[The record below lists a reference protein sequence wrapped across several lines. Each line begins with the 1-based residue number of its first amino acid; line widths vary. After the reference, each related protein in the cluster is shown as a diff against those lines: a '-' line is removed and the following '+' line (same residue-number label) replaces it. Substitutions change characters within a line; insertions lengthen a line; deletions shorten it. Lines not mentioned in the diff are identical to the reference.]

1 MFVSFIQFSFDPYL
15 DQFEARQDQPGP
27 GQAWR
32 TEDESHCVVSGL
44 SSLSLIPSPIHLCVL
59 KECWSRVTQCCNDR
73 RRLR

>member
-32 TEDESHCVVSGL
+32 TEDESHCVVSEL
-44 SSLSLIPSPIHLCVL
+44 SLSQIPSPIHL
-59 KECWSRVTQCCNDR
+59 
-73 RRLR
+73 

>member
-44 SSLSLIPSPIHLCVL
+44 SSLSQIPSPIHLLCSDGMLEQSDTVL
-59 KECWSRVTQCCNDR
+59 
-73 RRLR
+73 

>member
-44 SSLSLIPSPIHLCVL
+44 SSLSLIPSPIHLL
-59 KECWSRVTQCCNDR
+59 
-73 RRLR
+73 